1 MTLEEIIEFID
12 RSLSD
17 WWKKTFFRDQDRT
30 KRIFAQSLK
39 ISEEVWELS
48 SEILWTLWFVR
59 QEKLH
64 KYTQES
70 LMDEFADVVLST
82 IRLAR
87 FMDIDIS
94 LALKNKMEKIKN
106 R

>member
-1 MTLEEIIEFID
+1 MEIKEIMDFIN
-12 RSLSD
+12 RSLSE
-17 WWKKTFFRDQDRT
+17 WGKKSFYRDQDRT
-30 KRIFAQSLK
+30 KRIFSQALK
-39 ISEEVWELS
+39 ITEEVGELS

-59 QEKLH
+59 QEKLY

-82 IRLAR
+82 IRLAK

-94 LALKNKMEKIKN
+94 LALKNKIEKIKS

>member
-1 MTLEEIIEFID
+1 
-12 RSLSD
+12 
-17 WWKKTFFRDQDRT
+17 
-30 KRIFAQSLK
+30 
-39 ISEEVWELS
+39 
-48 SEILWTLWFVR
+48 
-59 QEKLH
+59 
-64 KYTQES
+64 
-70 LMDEFADVVLST
+70 MDEFADVVLST

>member
-1 MTLEEIIEFID
+1 MQIQELID
-12 RSLSD
+12 FLD
-17 WWKKTFFRDQDRT
+17 WTISEGWKKSFLRDQDRT
-30 KRIFAQSLK
+30 KKILSQTIK
-39 ISEEVWELS
+39 ISEEVGELS
-48 SEILWTLWFVR
+48 SEILWTLWYVR

>member
-1 MTLEEIIEFID
+1 MMKESFL
-12 RSLSD
+12 
-17 WWKKTFFRDQDRT
+17 KDQDQKT
-30 KRIFAQSLK
+30 KILSQTLK

-64 KYTQES
+64 KYTKEN
-70 LMDEFADVVLST
+70 LMDELADVVLST